1 MSVEFTD
8 NTAKIKAALSEGVIG
23 FLHEAGGEI
32 QAQTQRN
39 SRVDTGQ
46 TKGSYKY
53 MVDEGKDESTVAVG
67 SDLENAIWEEFGT
80 GEYALHGD
88 GRKGG
93 WVYKSKKDGK
103 FYHTYG
109 KTPRQPL
116 TKAFQSVA
124 PKIKKQLVNVIK
136 CPNPHCICNNE
147 NIDHIFKLTDAHPT
161 YRCIYCETKSN

>member
-88 GRKGG
+88 GRK
-93 WVYKSKKDGK
+93 DG
-103 FYHTYG
+103 YHG

-136 CPNPHCICNNE
+136 QN
-147 NIDHIFKLTDAHPT
+147 LGG
-161 YRCIYCETKSN
+161 

>member
-93 WVYKSKKDGK
+93 WVYQDVTGVWH
-103 FYHTYG
+103 YTRG
-109 KTPRQPL
+109 KTPKQPL

-136 CPNPHCICNNE
+136 QNLE
-147 NIDHIFKLTDAHPT
+147 G
-161 YRCIYCETKSN
+161 

>member
-8 NTAKIKAALSEGVIG
+8 NTAKIKTALSEGVIG

-32 QAQTQRN
+32 QAQVQRN

-136 CPNPHCICNNE
+136 QN
-147 NIDHIFKLTDAHPT
+147 LGG
-161 YRCIYCETKSN
+161 

>member
-1 MSVEFTD
+1 MLICIPEDVSR
-8 NTAKIKAALSEGVIG
+8 TANISTRSHRFIS
-23 FLHEAGGEI
+23 
-32 QAQTQRN
+32 N
-39 SRVDTGQ
+39 
-46 TKGSYKY
+46 
-53 MVDEGKDESTVAVG
+53 ESTVAVG

-136 CPNPHCICNNE
+136 QN
-147 NIDHIFKLTDAHPT
+147 LGG
-161 YRCIYCETKSN
+161 

>member
-1 MSVEFTD
+1 MSVEFKD

-23 FLHEAGGEI
+23 FLHEVGGEI
-32 QAQTQRN
+32 QAQTQDN

-103 FYHTYG
+103 FYHTHG
-109 KTPRQPL
+109 KTPNQPL
-116 TKAFQSVA
+116 TKAFQVMN
-124 PKIKKQLVNVIK
+124 PKILPQLK
-136 CPNPHCICNNE
+136 
-147 NIDHIFKLTDAHPT
+147 NILKNL
-161 YRCIYCETKSN
+161 